1 MRVLIVGSGGREHAL
16 AWWCRGGRDDV
27 ELICAPGNA
36 GTAELAVN
44 VAVDATDA
52 IGIGRLAVE
61 RSVDLVVI
69 GPDAAAAAG
78 VADACVANG
87 IAVFGPTAVA
97 ARIESSKTFA
107 KRLMDDAGIPTARW
121 MAGGG
126 ADLPRLRA
134 YVDDLD
140 GQCVVKADGLALGK
154 GVTVCSSAD
163 EAEAALA
170 ECFETGR
177 FGDAGRI
184 VVIEERLAGD
194 ELSVFGISDGTRV
207 RVLPPARDHKRAG
220 DGDTGPNTGG
230 MGAVSPAPGV
240 TEAIVDNVAASV
252 LQPCIDALRERG
264 TPFVG
269 CLYAGLMLTA
279 DGARVLE
286 FNARFGDPEAQV
298 VFPLVEEGGLELLHA
313 AARGS
318 IAAGRVRTAHASA
331 AGIVAAAS
339 GYPGSP
345 RTGDEISGLTDVN
358 DDVLVFHAGTRRDE
372 KGTLRTAGGR
382 VLCVVTTGP
391 TLESARATA
400 YENLRRVHFEGMH
413 FRHDIGHAGGTL
425 PANPPHTGGAAPR
438 VPPVKNAVV

>member
-1 MRVLIVGSGGREHAL
+1 MRILIVGGGGREHAL
-16 AWWCRGGRDDV
+16 AWWCRRGREDV
-27 ELICAPGNA
+27 ELIVVPGNA
-36 GTAELAVN
+36 GTAELADN
-44 VAVDATDA
+44 VAVEATDA
-52 IGIGRLAVE
+52 VGIGRLAVE
-61 RSVDLVVI
+61 RHANLVVI

-78 VADACVANG
+78 VADACAANG
-87 IAVFGPTAVA
+87 IAVFGPSAAA
-97 ARIESSKTFA
+97 ARIESSKLFA
-107 KRLMDDAGIPTARW
+107 KRLMDDVGIATARW

-134 YVDDLD
+134 FIDDLD

-154 GVTVCSSAD
+154 GVTVCSSTDDAD
-163 EAEAALA
+163 RALS

-177 FGDAGRI
+177 FGDAGRL
-184 VVIEERLAGD
+184 VVIEERLSGD
-194 ELSVFGISDGTRV
+194 ELSVFGLSDGTRI

-240 TEAIVDNVAASV
+240 ADDIVNNVAASV

-279 DGARVLE
+279 DGVRVLE

-298 VFPLVEEGGLELLHA
+298 VLPLVQESGPDLLRDA
-313 AARGS
+313 AVGQL
-318 IAAGRVRTAHASA
+318 AAGRVRTSNASA
-331 AGIVAAAS
+331 AGVVAAAA

-345 RTGDEISGLTDVN
+345 RTGYEISGLRDL
-358 DDVLVFHAGTRRDE
+358 DSDALVFHAGTRRDE
-372 KGTLRTAGGR
+372 NGALRTAGGR
-382 VLCVVTTGP
+382 VLCVVATAP

-400 YENLRRVHFEGMH
+400 YENLRRVHFEGMQ
-413 FRHDIGHAGGTL
+413 FRSDIGHAGG
-425 PANPPHTGGAAPR
+425 R
-438 VPPVKNAVV
+438 PPVCPPG